1 MKTILTGL
9 VLLILSI
16 SVPAIAADAN
26 GFSKIYT
33 TKGDFDS
40 VRDSLVTAVEGRGLK
55 INHIN
60 HISEMLDRTGKDL
73 GATQQIYLNAEQIE
87 FCSAVLSRK
96 MMAANPANI
105 LMCPYSIAVYNLPA
119 QPDTIYVAYR
129 TPPAVNDKTSAAV
142 FIEVEKLLDDIIQE
156 GISLAM

>member
-1 MKTILTGL
+1 MKMILTGL

-16 SVPAIAADAN
+16 NMPAIAGN
-26 GFSKIYT
+26 TGGFSKIYT

-73 GATQQIYLNAEQIE
+73 GTTQQIYLNAEQIE

-119 QPDTIYVAYR
+119 QPNTIYVAYR
-129 TPPAVNDKTSAAV
+129 IPAAVNDKASAAV
-142 FIEVEKLLDDIIQE
+142 FLEVEKLLNDIIQE